1 MMAMN
6 LLQIVVQAAN
16 ELGLP
21 PPAAVATSDDPQVK
35 QLFALVNRDAN
46 DLYQSHDWT
55 DLQFEFVINIG
66 APSVLIG
73 NVSTGSA
80 VVSGISSTAGIV
92 ANAFAVSGEGM
103 PQAQRVVEVI
113 DATSVRLSMEA
124 IATKTGA
131 ALSFVRDT
139 FDLPADF
146 DHYITDTWWDRT
158 NHWQLIGPISPQQS
172 QALQSGIFATGPRR
186 RWRQI
191 GNQSARYRIWPPPSS
206 NDTPSSLVFEY
217 VSKNWVAKQDGTYD
231 SWMRAD
237 SDIPIVDEQAMI
249 LGVKWR
255 LWQVKGFA
263 YADFQSEYVDYV
275 NRLKARDGGMKTL
288 SMNKRRLP
296 LLITSAQIQ
305 DGYFPGR

>member
-1 MMAMN
+1 MAMN

-35 QLFALVNRDAN
+35 QMFALVNRDAN

-55 DLQFEFVINIG
+55 ELQFEFIINIG
-66 APSVLIG
+66 LPVTLTGSIM
-73 NVSTGSA
+73 TGSA
-80 VVSGISSTAGIV
+80 IVSGLPSTAGIV
-92 ANAFAVSGEGM
+92 ANAFAVSGDGM
-103 PQAQRVVEVI
+103 PQAQRVAEVI
-113 DATSVRLSMEA
+113 DSTTVRVEMQATATSLSA
-124 IATKTGA
+124 PLIF
-131 ALSFVRDT
+131 SRDT
-139 FDLPADF
+139 FDLPTDF

-172 QALQSGIFATGPRR
+172 QALQSGVFATGPRR

-191 GNQSARYRIWPPPSS
+191 GNQAARYRIWPPPTS
-206 NDTPSSLVFEY
+206 NDSPAALVFEY
-217 VSKNWVAKQDGTYD
+217 VSKNWVLRQDGTYD

-237 SDIPIVDEQAMI
+237 SDIPIIDEQAMI

-255 LWQVKGFA
+255 LWQTKGYA

-288 SMNKRRLP
+288 SMNRRRIP
-296 LLITSAQIQ
+296 LLITAAQVT
-305 DGYFPGR
+305 DGYWPGR